1 MIVKRI
7 GPLSLAKI
15 SATLYALIGLIIG
28 ACISAVSMIGGAL
41 VRWVRRRQMGLT
53 FGAAAVILLPL
64 LYGGMGFVGSLIGA
78 SLFNLAAGWVGGIEL
93 ETQEP

>member
-7 GPLSLAKI
+7 GPMSLAKI
-15 SATLYALIGLIIG
+15 RAALYALIGLIIG
-28 ACISAVSMIGGAL
+28 AIISAVSMVGGAL
-41 VRWVRRRQMGLT
+41 GGSDAGMMGMV

-64 LYGGMGFVGSLIGA
+64 LYGCMGFVGSLIGA

-93 ETQEP
+93 DTQ

>member
-7 GPLSLAKI
+7 GPMSLAKI
-15 SATLYALIGLIIG
+15 SAALYALIGLIIG
-28 ACISAVSMIGGAL
+28 AIISAVSMVGGAL
-41 VRWVRRRQMGLT
+41 GGSDAGMMGMV

-64 LYGGMGFVGSLIGA
+64 LYGCMGFVGSLIGA

-93 ETQEP
+93 DTQ

>member
-7 GPLSLAKI
+7 GPMSLAKI
-15 SATLYALIGLIIG
+15 SAALYALIGLIIG
-28 ACISAVSMIGGAL
+28 AIISAVSMVGGAL
-41 VRWVRRRQMGLT
+41 GGSDAGMMGMV

-64 LYGGMGFVGSLIGA
+64 LYGCMGFVGSLIGA

-93 ETQEP
+93 ETQ

>member
-7 GPLSLAKI
+7 GPLSVAKV
-15 SATLYALIGLIIG
+15 SGALYALMGLVIGAVMSAISVVSGAMGGSESGMMGLI
-28 ACISAVSMIGGAL
+28 
-41 VRWVRRRQMGLT
+41 

-64 LYGGMGFVGSLIGA
+64 LYGCIGFVMSLIGA

-93 ETQEP
+93 ETQ

>member
-7 GPLSLAKI
+7 GPMSLAKI
-15 SATLYALIGLIIG
+15 SAALYALIGLIIG
-28 ACISAVSMIGGAL
+28 AIVSAASMIGGAL
-41 VRWVRRRQMGLT
+41 GGSEAGMIAMV

-64 LYGGMGFVGSLIGA
+64 LYGCMGFVGALIGA

-93 ETQEP
+93 ETL